1 MSTAKNPAINA
12 KLLIEAD
19 YILGEGI
26 QWNIET
32 QRLYWTDIHGKRFCS
47 AKFDGSD
54 LTVMDLDERL
64 CSFAFDQDGQILA
77 AFESG
82 LFRFDPDTARRHRLS
97 EFEVD
102 KPTTRMNDGRCDRQG
117 RFIVGGMDEV
127 SLRRLSSVMRV
138 ESSGTQTLF
147 EEVGCTN
154 SLCFSPDGRT
164 MYFADTS
171 AKDIFAFEYDPAS
184 GTLGEKRLFVRL
196 TSNEGGPDGS
206 CVDAE
211 GALWNCQFNGNR
223 VQRILPDGTRDIRI
237 NLPVPQ
243 VTCCC
248 FGGPDLNRLF
258 ITTARE
264 NLNIDDASRYPLSGS
279 IFYVDLPVRGLPE
292 DRFNGRVGEIASL

>member
-1 MSTAKNPAINA
+1 MSTVLNA

-26 QWNIET
+26 QWNGSDN
-32 QRLYWTDIHGKRFCS
+32 RLYWTDIHGKRFCS
-47 AKFDGSD
+47 ATFDGKD
-54 LTVMDLDERL
+54 LKVLNLDERL
-64 CSFAFDQDGQILA
+64 CSFTFDVDGTILA

-82 LFRFDPDTARRHRLS
+82 LFQFDASSGTRRRLS
-97 EFEVD
+97 QFEPD
-102 KPTTRMNDGRCDRQG
+102 KATTRMNDGRCDRQG
-117 RFIVGGMDEV
+117 RFVVGGMDEV
-127 SLRRLSSVMRV
+127 SLRRLSQVIRVDGDKV
-138 ESSGTQTLF
+138 ESLF
-147 EEVGCTN
+147 DEVGCTN
-154 SLCFSPDGRT
+154 SLAFAPDGKS

-171 AKDIFAFEYDPAS
+171 AKDIFRFDYDPAS
-184 GTLGEKRLFVRL
+184 GKLGEKHLFAKL
-196 TSNEGGPDGS
+196 TSDEGGPDGS

-223 VQRILPDGTRDIRI
+223 VQRFLPDGTRDIRI

-258 ITTARE
+258 ITSARE
-264 NLNIDDASRYPLSGS
+264 NLSIDDASRYPLSGS

-292 DRFNGRVGEIASL
+292 DRFKGQVAALSALS